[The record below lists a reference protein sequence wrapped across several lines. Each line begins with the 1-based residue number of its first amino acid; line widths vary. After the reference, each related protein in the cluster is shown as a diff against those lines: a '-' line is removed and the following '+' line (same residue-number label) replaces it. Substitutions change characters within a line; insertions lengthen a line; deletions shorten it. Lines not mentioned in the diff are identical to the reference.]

1 MTKLLLMTVI
11 TTDSWM
17 TSDKSIKVAQMVA
30 GPAEHSWSGV
40 QRAEAL
46 WSPSAEG
53 EILCLGSA
61 PQGVNFKTVQW
72 TVLKEGTPCKRG
84 RPLKFLQIHGLI
96 NLIRQAELLCFL
108 HSSFCFTLLQNRLQD
123 LHKYISAEKGKLS
136 E

>member
-1 MTKLLLMTVI
+1 
-11 TTDSWM
+11 
-17 TSDKSIKVAQMVA
+17 MVA

-53 EILCLGSA
+53 EIFSLRSA

-84 RPLKFLQIHGLI
+84 RPLEFVHYYILVYLFRQTEMSVYTKTDTLIYFFPSCEQILA
-96 NLIRQAELLCFL
+96 L
-108 HSSFCFTLLQNRLQD
+108 SSSTLFTVL
-123 LHKYISAEKGKLS
+123 
-136 E
+136 